1 MKKSIVFFGLMLF
14 SVMSF
19 AAIPDGPAFDCNKA
33 SITAEHLI
41 CGNDYLSQMDEIVA
55 HNYKSLLEAGANVKV
70 DQLNWL
76 KERNLCTDENCLIF
90 SYKSRNALLASML
103 ESRNIYA
110 LTDDGISDNSNDQ
123 EETNNEP
130 SPTVTQS
137 PTPPY
142 KLMSRYNYNENWREK
157 QTQYYVVATVNNL
170 VINQIVINDGGCN
183 YPGRVDNRPLK
194 MGQSVVF
201 NILDQVGGC
210 TVIKLTVYT
219 NHGNYT
225 HTLD

>member
-1 MKKSIVFFGLMLF
+1 MKTGVRSK
-14 SVMSF
+14 
-19 AAIPDGPAFDCNKA
+19 
-33 SITAEHLI
+33 
-41 CGNDYLSQMDEIVA
+41 
-55 HNYKSLLEAGANVKV
+55 
-70 DQLNWL
+70 
-76 KERNLCTDENCLIF
+76 
-90 SYKSRNALLASML
+90 
-103 ESRNIYA
+103 
-110 LTDDGISDNSNDQ
+110 
-123 EETNNEP
+123 
-130 SPTVTQS
+130 
-137 PTPPY
+137 
-142 KLMSRYNYNENWREK
+142 
-157 QTQYYVVATVNNL
+157 TQYYVVATVNNL